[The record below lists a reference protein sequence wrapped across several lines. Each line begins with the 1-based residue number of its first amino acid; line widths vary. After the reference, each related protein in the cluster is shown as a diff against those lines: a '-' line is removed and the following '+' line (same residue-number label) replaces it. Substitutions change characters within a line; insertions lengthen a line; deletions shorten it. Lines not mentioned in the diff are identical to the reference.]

1 MNKLTR
7 EEVKQRMIELM
18 TPIDKQILMCDNR
31 EELLMM
37 ACVMLQRT
45 REIFDQE
52 LSVEGLKRMF
62 EELV

>member
-18 TPIDKQILMCDNR
+18 EPIDKQILMCDNDQD
-31 EELLMM
+31 LLMM

-45 REIFDQE
+45 QNIYT
-52 LSVEGLKRMF
+52 SVLGENGARLMF
-62 EELV
+62 EDLF

>member
-1 MNKLTR
+1 MN
-7 EEVKQRMIELM
+7 EIAMRMTELAAPIER
-18 TPIDKQILMCDNR
+18 QILMCDNR

-52 LSVEGLKRMF
+52 LTVEGRKRMF

>member
-1 MNKLTR
+1 MDAVSKRMNELASP
-7 EEVKQRMIELM
+7 IER
-18 TPIDKQILMCDNR
+18 QILMCDNR

-45 REIFDQE
+45 KEIFDQE
-52 LSVEGLKRMF
+52 LSVEGRKRMF